1 MKRRS
6 VAVHQRTATPCKER
20 IMQHRVGIGVVVVM
34 ATVVGLGCGDDP
46 TAAGEPTI
54 VTAISPPGGAVDVDP
69 AGAISIT
76 FSRPMQ
82 MGMEAYAALHQG
94 SVTGPEIEGT
104 WSWMDGGERLQF
116 VPTAPL
122 ASATMH
128 TVHLGGGMMD
138 ANGDRVG
145 LDSCVTRHGGQ
156 WATGGMMGG
165 GMMAGGDM
173 MGTGW
178 QGADSTYGMLYTFT
192 TR

>member
-1 MKRRS
+1 M
-6 VAVHQRTATPCKER
+6 E
-20 IMQHRVGIGVVVVM
+20 GIVQKGIQVWVLVIA

-46 TAAGEPTI
+46 TAAGEPTV
-54 VTAISPPGGAVDVDP
+54 VTAVSPPGGAVDVDP
-69 AGAISIT
+69 AGAITIT

-82 MGMEAYAALHQG
+82 MGMEMYAALHEG
-94 SVTGPEIEGT
+94 PVTGPEIEGT
-104 WSWMDGGERLQF
+104 WSWMDGGQRLQF
-116 VPTAPL
+116 VPSAPL

-138 ANGDRVG
+138 ANGDPVG

-156 WATGGMMGG
+156 WATAGMMGG